1 VPVSNSIAGIWG
13 PHVLSGFVVA
23 LGLPEVIAERTVIQ
37 ERTVVQTQVQTQVQ
51 TVVQTAVA
59 TQVVTQVQTQVRE
72 VEVIPAWVYAVTG
85 VAVVAVIAAATIA
98 VRGRRR

>member
-1 VPVSNSIAGIWG
+1 
-13 PHVLSGFVVA
+13 VLTQ
-23 LGLPEVIAERTVIQ
+23 EVTR
-37 ERTVVQTQVQTQVQ
+37 
-51 TVVQTAVA
+51 VQTAVA